1 MEEANVDIKN
11 KLDIVELRGEIKLL
25 RQEVDT
31 VKNNHIWH
39 LQKSIDGINKVL
51 WTVGFMVLAQFLW
64 VIKTVIMGSETS
76 MATSGTYTFNLDT
89 GEIIQE
95 AYERCGVETKS
106 GYDLKTARRS
116 LNLLLTKWVNDG
128 VNLFTLDLETTNMT
142 KDQGFVTFNST
153 SHLDV
158 LDAAI
163 RDNSD
168 SSATSDII
176 LERISMDEYLAIP
189 SKLNTGKPVQY
200 AVERNSQFT
209 SSASATHKVYLW
221 PVPDQTYYQ
230 FLSWSIKYP
239 QDVSA
244 TYTQNPDIPRRYL
257 PALVSGLAVE
267 LAVKKAPDRLA
278 VLKPLYDQD
287 WEKAREE
294 DRERVSFHVQPQ
306 VY

>member
-1 MEEANVDIKN
+1 
-11 KLDIVELRGEIKLL
+11 
-25 RQEVDT
+25 
-31 VKNNHIWH
+31 
-39 LQKSIDGINKVL
+39 
-51 WTVGFMVLAQFLW
+51 
-64 VIKTVIMGSETS
+64 

-95 AYERCGVETKS
+95 AYERCGIETKS

-128 VNLFTLDLETTNMT
+128 VNLFTLDLETFNMT
-142 KDQGFVTFNST
+142 KDQGYITMDSRIR
-153 SHLDV
+153 LDV
-158 LDAAI
+158 IDAAI
-163 RDNSD
+163 RDNSNTSD
-168 SSATSDII
+168 TSDII

-209 SSASATHKVYLW
+209 SSTSATHKVYLW
-221 PVPDQTYYQ
+221 PIPDQTYYQ

-257 PALVSGLAVE
+257 PALISGLAVE
-267 LAVKKAPDRLA
+267 LAIKKVPDRLA

-306 VY
+306 IY

>member
-1 MEEANVDIKN
+1 
-11 KLDIVELRGEIKLL
+11 
-25 RQEVDT
+25 
-31 VKNNHIWH
+31 
-39 LQKSIDGINKVL
+39 
-51 WTVGFMVLAQFLW
+51 MV
-64 VIKTVIMGSETS
+64 
-76 MATSGTYTFNLDT
+76 TSGTYTFNLDT

-95 AYERCGVETKS
+95 AYERCGIETKS

-128 VNLFTLDLETTNMT
+128 VNLFTLDLETFNMT
-142 KDQGFVTFNST
+142 KDQGYITMYST
-153 SHLDV
+153 IRLDV
-158 LDAAI
+158 IDAAI
-163 RDNSD
+163 RDNSNASD
-168 SSATSDII
+168 TSDII

-209 SSASATHKVYLW
+209 SSGSGTHKVYLW

-230 FLSWSIKYP
+230 FLTWSIKYP
-239 QDVSA
+239 PDVSA

-257 PALVSGLAVE
+257 PALISGLAVE

>member
-1 MEEANVDIKN
+1 
-11 KLDIVELRGEIKLL
+11 
-25 RQEVDT
+25 
-31 VKNNHIWH
+31 
-39 LQKSIDGINKVL
+39 
-51 WTVGFMVLAQFLW
+51 
-64 VIKTVIMGSETS
+64 

-95 AYERCGVETKS
+95 AYERCGIETKS

-128 VNLFTLDLETTNMT
+128 VNLFTLDLETTDMT
-142 KDQGFVTFNST
+142 KDQGHITFNSP

-158 LDAAI
+158 LYAAI
-163 RDNSD
+163 RDNSN
-168 SSATSDII
+168 SSDTSDII

-209 SSASATHKVYLW
+209 SSTSATHKVYLW
-221 PVPDQTYYQ
+221 PIPDQTYYQ

-257 PALVSGLAVE
+257 PALISGLAVE
-267 LAVKKAPDRLA
+267 LAIKKAPDRLA
-278 VLKPLYDQD
+278 VLKPLYEQD

>member
-1 MEEANVDIKN
+1 
-11 KLDIVELRGEIKLL
+11 
-25 RQEVDT
+25 
-31 VKNNHIWH
+31 
-39 LQKSIDGINKVL
+39 
-51 WTVGFMVLAQFLW
+51 
-64 VIKTVIMGSETS
+64 

-95 AYERCGVETKS
+95 AYERCGLETKS

-142 KDQGFVTFNST
+142 KDQGYITFNST

-163 RDNSD
+163 RDNSN
-168 SSATSDII
+168 SSDTSDII

-189 SKLNTGKPVQY
+189 SKLNTGKHVQY

>member
-1 MEEANVDIKN
+1 
-11 KLDIVELRGEIKLL
+11 
-25 RQEVDT
+25 
-31 VKNNHIWH
+31 
-39 LQKSIDGINKVL
+39 
-51 WTVGFMVLAQFLW
+51 
-64 VIKTVIMGSETS
+64 

-95 AYERCGVETKS
+95 AYERCGIETKS

-128 VNLFTLDLETTNMT
+128 VNLFTLDLETTSMT
-142 KDQGFVTFNST
+142 KDQGYVTFNST

-168 SSATSDII
+168 SSSTSDII

-209 SSASATHKVYLW
+209 SSTSATHKVYLW

-257 PALVSGLAVE
+257 PALISGLAVE
-267 LAVKKAPDRLA
+267 LAIKKAPDRLA
-278 VLKPLYDQD
+278 VLKPLYEQD

>member
-1 MEEANVDIKN
+1 
-11 KLDIVELRGEIKLL
+11 
-25 RQEVDT
+25 
-31 VKNNHIWH
+31 
-39 LQKSIDGINKVL
+39 
-51 WTVGFMVLAQFLW
+51 
-64 VIKTVIMGSETS
+64 

-128 VNLFTLDLETTNMT
+128 VNLFTLDLETTSMT
-142 KDQGFVTFNST
+142 KDQGYVTFNST

-209 SSASATHKVYLW
+209 SSTSATHKVYLW

>member
-1 MEEANVDIKN
+1 
-11 KLDIVELRGEIKLL
+11 
-25 RQEVDT
+25 
-31 VKNNHIWH
+31 
-39 LQKSIDGINKVL
+39 
-51 WTVGFMVLAQFLW
+51 
-64 VIKTVIMGSETS
+64 

-95 AYERCGVETKS
+95 AYERCGIETKS

-142 KDQGFVTFNST
+142 KDQDHITFNST
-153 SHLDV
+153 SHLDI
-158 LDAAI
+158 LDSAI

-168 SSATSDII
+168 TSATSDII
-176 LERISMDEYLAIP
+176 IERISMDEYLAIP

-221 PVPDQTYYQ
+221 PIPDQTYYQ
-230 FLSWSIKYP
+230 LLTWSIKYP

-257 PALVSGLAVE
+257 PALISGLAVE
-267 LAVKKAPDRLA
+267 LAVKKAPERLA

-294 DRERVSFHVQPQ
+294 DRERVSFHVLPQ

>member
-1 MEEANVDIKN
+1 
-11 KLDIVELRGEIKLL
+11 
-25 RQEVDT
+25 
-31 VKNNHIWH
+31 
-39 LQKSIDGINKVL
+39 
-51 WTVGFMVLAQFLW
+51 
-64 VIKTVIMGSETS
+64 

-128 VNLFTLDLETTNMT
+128 VNLFTLDLETTSMT
-142 KDQGFVTFNST
+142 KDQGYVTFNST

-163 RDNSD
+163 RDNSN

-294 DRERVSFHVQPQ
+294 DRERVSFYVQPQ

>member
-1 MEEANVDIKN
+1 
-11 KLDIVELRGEIKLL
+11 
-25 RQEVDT
+25 
-31 VKNNHIWH
+31 
-39 LQKSIDGINKVL
+39 
-51 WTVGFMVLAQFLW
+51 
-64 VIKTVIMGSETS
+64 

-95 AYERCGVETKS
+95 AYERCGLETKS

-128 VNLFTLDLETTNMT
+128 VNLFTLDLETTSMT
-142 KDQGFVTFNST
+142 KDQGYVTFNST

-168 SSATSDII
+168 SSSTSDII

-200 AVERNSQFT
+200 SVERNSQFT
-209 SSASATHKVYLW
+209 SSTSATHKVYLW

>member
-1 MEEANVDIKN
+1 
-11 KLDIVELRGEIKLL
+11 
-25 RQEVDT
+25 
-31 VKNNHIWH
+31 
-39 LQKSIDGINKVL
+39 
-51 WTVGFMVLAQFLW
+51 
-64 VIKTVIMGSETS
+64 

-142 KDQGFVTFNST
+142 KDQGYITFNST

-163 RDNSD
+163 RDNSN
-168 SSATSDII
+168 SSDTSDII

-189 SKLNTGKPVQY
+189 SKLNTGKHVQY

>member
-1 MEEANVDIKN
+1 
-11 KLDIVELRGEIKLL
+11 
-25 RQEVDT
+25 
-31 VKNNHIWH
+31 
-39 LQKSIDGINKVL
+39 
-51 WTVGFMVLAQFLW
+51 
-64 VIKTVIMGSETS
+64 

-239 QDVSA
+239 QDVSG

>member
-1 MEEANVDIKN
+1 
-11 KLDIVELRGEIKLL
+11 
-25 RQEVDT
+25 
-31 VKNNHIWH
+31 
-39 LQKSIDGINKVL
+39 
-51 WTVGFMVLAQFLW
+51 
-64 VIKTVIMGSETS
+64 

-95 AYERCGVETKS
+95 AYERCGLETKS

-128 VNLFTLDLETTNMT
+128 VNLFTLDLETTSMT
-142 KDQGFVTFNST
+142 KDQGYVTFNST

-168 SSATSDII
+168 SSSTSDII

-200 AVERNSQFT
+200 AVERNSQLT
-209 SSASATHKVYLW
+209 SSTSATHKVYLW

-294 DRERVSFHVQPQ
+294 DRERDSFHVQPQ

>member
-1 MEEANVDIKN
+1 
-11 KLDIVELRGEIKLL
+11 
-25 RQEVDT
+25 
-31 VKNNHIWH
+31 
-39 LQKSIDGINKVL
+39 
-51 WTVGFMVLAQFLW
+51 
-64 VIKTVIMGSETS
+64 

-95 AYERCGVETKS
+95 AYERCGIETKS

-128 VNLFTLDLETTNMT
+128 VNLFTLDLETFNMT
-142 KDQGFVTFNST
+142 KDQGHITMDSRIR
-153 SHLDV
+153 LDV
-158 LDAAI
+158 IDAAI
-163 RDNSD
+163 RDNSNTSD
-168 SSATSDII
+168 TSDII

-209 SSASATHKVYLW
+209 SSTSATHKVYLW
-221 PVPDQTYYQ
+221 PIPDQTYYQ

-257 PALVSGLAVE
+257 PALISGLAVE
-267 LAVKKAPDRLA
+267 LAIKKVPDRLA

>member
-1 MEEANVDIKN
+1 
-11 KLDIVELRGEIKLL
+11 
-25 RQEVDT
+25 
-31 VKNNHIWH
+31 
-39 LQKSIDGINKVL
+39 
-51 WTVGFMVLAQFLW
+51 
-64 VIKTVIMGSETS
+64 

-95 AYERCGVETKS
+95 AYERCGLETKS

-128 VNLFTLDLETTNMT
+128 VNLFTLDLETTSMT
-142 KDQGFVTFNST
+142 KDQGYVTFNST

-168 SSATSDII
+168 SSSTSDII

-209 SSASATHKVYLW
+209 SSTSATHKVYLW
-221 PVPDQTYYQ
+221 PIPDQTYYQ

-257 PALVSGLAVE
+257 RSEEHTSELQSQSTISYAVFC
-267 LAVKKAPDRLA
+267 LKKN
-278 VLKPLYDQD
+278 K
-287 WEKAREE
+287 KKKTKN
-294 DRERVSFHVQPQ
+294 
-306 VY
+306 

>member
-1 MEEANVDIKN
+1 
-11 KLDIVELRGEIKLL
+11 
-25 RQEVDT
+25 
-31 VKNNHIWH
+31 
-39 LQKSIDGINKVL
+39 
-51 WTVGFMVLAQFLW
+51 
-64 VIKTVIMGSETS
+64 

-95 AYERCGVETKS
+95 AYERCGLETKS

-128 VNLFTLDLETTNMT
+128 VNLFTLDLETTSMT
-142 KDQGFVTFNST
+142 KDQGYVTFNST

-168 SSATSDII
+168 SSSTSDII

-209 SSASATHKVYLW
+209 SSTSATHKVYLW

-257 PALVSGLAVE
+257 PALISGLAVE
-267 LAVKKAPDRLA
+267 LAIKKAPDRLA
-278 VLKPLYDQD
+278 VLKPLYEQD